1 MRRRFMRLSSREQA
15 IIYGLRIAA
24 RLSFREIEKH
34 VDASKST
41 IQYNMELITEKFES
55 PSKEQDSIKQ
65 LVYFVLASVF
75 VGKGSARGIA
85 SVTSLLFVSGISHVT
100 VLKILDCAAEVA
112 DKLNGELKM
121 DLIKV
126 AIFDEVFKKKCPIL
140 AMADPISGL
149 IYLKDTPDRSSKE
162 WTSFLEELKDRGMD
176 LENATTDGG
185 AALLGALEKVF
196 PKCVKIRDFFH
207 ILYKLNKALKRV
219 ECKCHK
225 IILGIDKTED
235 EEKKVELSEKC
246 ELAMSIHYDLEKEIS
261 TFAASAYLQHP
272 EGCGQYIYAE
282 ELGKIVDN
290 CVAKLQNFIDD
301 IGDHRTIK
309 EAKSYLENGKEDIL
323 AYKKLIEK
331 KVQDQFGD
339 VYSKGYLDFFMQL
352 VEAMDQYQRSY
363 ESTTRTEYWGNKAAH
378 LINQS
383 KDYIGDEATLL
394 GINQAWDI
402 FKSTV
407 KCNSYIEAV
416 NSVIRPHLD
425 THNKIPRWLCPILTF
440 YWNNRVFQRGKRKG
454 TSPIASFLDKTE
466 IDNKTWIERIMEH
479 FPFERF
485 SKGVDFTEF
494 NLAA

>member
-1 MRRRFMRLSSREQA
+1 MRRRFMRLSSSEQA

-24 RLSFREIEKH
+24 RMSFREIEKH
-34 VDASKST
+34 VGASKST
-41 IQYNMELITEKFES
+41 IQYNMDLITEKFETS
-55 PSKEQDSIKQ
+55 SKEQDSIKQ
-65 LVYFVLASVF
+65 LVYFVLSSIF
-75 VGKGSARGIA
+75 VGKGSARGTA
-85 SVTSLLFVSGISHVT
+85 SMTSLLFVSGISHVT

-112 DKLNGELKM
+112 DKLNSELKL

-140 AMADPISGL
+140 AMADPITGL
-149 IYLKDTPDRSSKE
+149 IYLKNTPDRSSKE
-162 WTSFLEELKDRGMD
+162 WIAFLEELKGQGLDI
-176 LENATTDGG
+176 ENATTDGG
-185 AALLGALEKVF
+185 AALLSALEKVF

-207 ILYKLNKALKRV
+207 VLYKMSKALKRI
-219 ECKCHK
+219 ECKCHNL
-225 IILGIDKTED
+225 ILRVDKAED
-235 EEKKVELSEKC
+235 EEKKVVLSEKC
-246 ELAMSIHYDLEKEIS
+246 ELAMSIHCDLEKEIS
-261 TFAASAYLQHP
+261 IFAASAYIQKP

-290 CVAKLQNFIDD
+290 CVAYLNYFISE
-301 IGDHRTIK
+301 IGDHKAIR
-309 EAKSYLENGKEDIL
+309 EAKNYLQNGKEDIL
-323 AYKKLIEK
+323 AYKRLVEK
-331 KVQDQFGD
+331 KVQDQFGK
-339 VYSKGYLDFFMQL
+339 VYSKLYLDFFMQL

-363 ESTTRTEYWGNKAAH
+363 ESTKRSDYWGNRAAH
-378 LINQS
+378 LINKS

-440 YWNNRVFQRGKRKG
+440 YWNNRVFQRGKRKA

-466 IDNKTWIERIMEH
+466 IDNKTWIERIMDH

-485 SKGVDFTEF
+485 NKGIDFTDF
-494 NLAA
+494 SLAA